1 VFVPIYDIN
10 PLRRISFQYANL
22 FLIALNVAIFLFFQL
37 GNGAAGNA
45 CADAMFAKTFGVI
58 PMELLGTPVSFP
70 GCPATEVLQSIVP
83 EWLTLITYAFLHADI
98 WHLAGNMV
106 FLWVFGDNV
115 EDALGHFRYVAFYL
129 LCGIAG
135 GLMHA
140 AMAGGL
146 LTGSLGIEPTSPLI
160 GASGA
165 VSGVVVAYL
174 LLHPRV
180 HLWVLVLRV
189 IPLRIQAFWA
199 LGAWIGMNVMF
210 AVLQIEPTVA
220 WWAHVGGMLAGGLL
234 VLVLRSRG
242 VRLFQEPP
250 AA

>member
-10 PLRRISFQYANL
+10 PLRRISFQYTNL
-22 FLIALNVAIFLFFQL
+22 FLIALNIAVFLFFQL
-37 GNGAAGNA
+37 GNGSTGND
-45 CADAMFAKTFGVI
+45 CNEAMFAKTFGLI
-58 PMELLGTPVSFP
+58 PMELFGTPVSFP
-70 GCPATEVLQSIVP
+70 GCPATESLQAGVP
-83 EWLTLITYAFLHADI
+83 EWITLISYAFLHGDI
-98 WHLAGNMV
+98 FHLAGNML

-115 EDALGHFRYVAFYL
+115 EDALGHVRYLAFYL
-129 LCGIAG
+129 LCGVAG

-140 AMAGGL
+140 VMAGGF
-146 LTGSLGIEPTSPLI
+146 LTGALGIEPTSPLI

-180 HLWVLVLRV
+180 RLWVLVLRV

-199 LGAWIGMNVMF
+199 LGAWIAMNVVF

-220 WWAHVGGMLAGGLL
+220 WWAHVGGMLAGA
-234 VLVLRSRG
+234 VLVLIMRSRG
-242 VRLFQEPP
+242 VELFQAPP
-250 AA
+250 PG